1 MRKGVIRQVSRY
13 VPREKEVGKSGNLFQ
28 NWPFNYTRNKSEKE
42 AAHSCFLK
50 KIYFPPSVFL
60 MAGQRKKGTKKKYK
74 RGKRQKMWQ
83 VSMLGTEKGH
93 WLNALARR

>member
-50 KIYFPPSVFL
+50 KIYFPPFGFL
-60 MAGQRKKGTKKKYK
+60 NGRATEERDKK
-74 RGKRQKMWQ
+74 
-83 VSMLGTEKGH
+83 EI
-93 WLNALARR
+93 